1 MTDILY
7 FSVGVEAVIIFSCLI
22 FIFLLMATEILP
34 GKVFRF
40 GLLLFLNL
48 LFIAL
53 FYLFINL
60 NWVNLALPLIW
71 LFVPSIITVG
81 LFFYRFNTD
90 WLGVRSPVDRYMNLI
105 PWVILISA
113 GSLEILNLL
122 IPKDPG
128 ILDFRVMY
136 TESVMLYIF
145 PLYNGAMIIMNWIK
159 LKKAERINRDSF
171 SSDEVVNLNWSR
183 ISLLFFG
190 LFYVGMILSEIVDE
204 TVSEVL
210 FNSTLLLLTLYLG
223 YFQIKTIARYVKITQ
238 IRKNETDPETVSER
252 EIVRENEQD
261 TARLNKLFSELNELI
276 DAERLYLKEDL
287 TLYELGQRMALNPKY
302 LSQAINFQDDLNFN
316 KFINQKRIRHAA
328 EMIRNTSY
336 DGLSLEGIA
345 MESGF
350 RSKST
355 FNTAFKT
362 EMGCTPS
369 EYKKRDSAD

>member
-22 FIFLLMATEILP
+22 FIFLLLATEILP

-40 GLLLFLNL
+40 GVLLFLNL
-48 LFIAL
+48 LFIAQ

-60 NWVNLALPLIW
+60 NWINLALPLIW
-71 LFVPSIITVG
+71 LFVPSTITVG

-90 WLGVRSPVDRYMNLI
+90 WLGLRSPIDRYLNLI
-105 PWVILISA
+105 PWVILICVT
-113 GSLEILNLL
+113 SLEILNL
-122 IPKDPG
+122 I
-128 ILDFRVMY
+128 ISENTVIRQIRIVF
-136 TESVMLYIF
+136 TESTMRFAF
-145 PLYNGAMIIMNWIK
+145 PIYNGLIITLNWMK
-159 LKKAERINRDSF
+159 LKQAERINRDSF
-171 SSDEVVNLNWSR
+171 STDEVVNLNWSR

-190 LFYVGMILSEIVDE
+190 FFYIGMILSEIVNE

-210 FNSTLLLLTLYLG
+210 FNSTLLLLTMYLG
-223 YFQIKTIARYVKITQ
+223 YFQIKTIARYLKITQ
-238 IRKNETDPETVSER
+238 IISSSANSV
-252 EIVRENEQD
+252 NQAEQD
-261 TARLNKLFSELNELI
+261 LPAENAENSTRLNKLFDELNELI
-276 DAERLYLKEDL
+276 DSQQLYLKEDL
-287 TLYELGQRMALNPKY
+287 SLYELGQRMGLNPKY

-328 EMIRNTSY
+328 EMIRNSSF

-345 MESGF
+345 IESGF

-355 FNTAFKT
+355 FNTAFKALI
-362 EMGCTPS
+362 GCTPS

>member
-60 NWVNLALPLIW
+60 SWVNLALPLIW
-71 LFVPSIITVG
+71 LFVPSTITVG

-90 WLGVRSPVDRYMNLI
+90 WLGVRSPIDSYINSI
-105 PWVILISA
+105 PWIILICVTSM
-113 GSLEILNLL
+113 EILNLILPGNTL
-122 IPKDPG
+122 IRE
-128 ILDFRVMY
+128 LRVVL
-136 TESVMLYIF
+136 TESTMRFAF
-145 PLYNGAMIIMNWIK
+145 PVYNGLMIVLNLVK
-159 LKKAERINRDSF
+159 LKQAERINRESF
-171 SSDEVVNLNWSR
+171 STDEVVNLNWSR

-190 LFYVGMILSEIVDE
+190 LFYSGMIVSELVDE

-223 YFQIKTIARYVKITQ
+223 YFQIRTIARYVKITQ
-238 IRKNETDPETVSER
+238 VSEPTH
-252 EIVRENEQD
+252 VDGNMLAPD
-261 TARLNKLFSELNELI
+261 TPAQNSEDAARLNNLFMVLNELI
-276 DAERLYLKEDL
+276 DSELLYLKEDL
-287 TLYELGQRMALNPKY
+287 TLYELGQRMELNPKY
-302 LSQAINFQDDLNFN
+302 LSKAINFQEDLNFN
-316 KFINQKRIRHAA
+316 KFVNQKRIRHAA
-328 EMIRNTSY
+328 EMIRNTY
-336 DGLSLEGIA
+336 FDGLSLEGIA

-362 EMGCTPS
+362 VMGCTPS
-369 EYKKRDSAD
+369 E

>member
-60 NWVNLALPLIW
+60 NWVNFALPLIW
-71 LFVPSIITVG
+71 LFVPSTITVG

-90 WLGVRSPVDRYMNLI
+90 WLGVKSPIDKYMNLI
-105 PWVILISA
+105 PWMILIVAS
-113 GSLEILNLL
+113 SLEVMNLT
-122 IPKDPG
+122 IPNHQM
-128 ILDFRVMY
+128 IQNTRVVF
-136 TESVMLYIF
+136 TESIMLYAF
-145 PLYNGAMIIMNWIK
+145 PLYNGAMIVLNWVK
-159 LKKAERINRDSF
+159 LKRAERINRDSF
-171 SSDEVVNLNWSR
+171 STDEVVNLNWSR
-183 ISLLFFG
+183 ISLYFFG
-190 LFYVGMILSEIVDE
+190 LFYIGMILSEIVNE

-210 FNSTLLLLTLYLG
+210 FNSTLLVMTLYLG
-223 YFQIKTIARYVKITQ
+223 YFQIKTIARYLKITQ
-238 IRKNETDPETVSER
+238 TVNSAAVPAITRETEEDAT
-252 EIVRENEQD
+252 
-261 TARLNKLFSELNELI
+261 RLNDLFNELDTLI

-302 LSQAINFQDDLNFN
+302 LSQAINFQEDLNFN

-328 EMIRNTSY
+328 DMIRNTSF
-336 DGLSLEGIA
+336 DGLSMEGIA

-355 FNTAFKT
+355 FNTAFRAV
-362 EMGCTPS
+362 MGCTPS
-369 EYKKRDSAD
+369 EYKKRDSVS